1 MKITIKNTL
10 YVVMFLLLLTSCQS
24 VKDGLTGKKNVNTD
38 EFLVQKK
45 NPLILP
51 PESNELPE
59 PKNSNESTKNQ
70 NEYDLESI
78 LKNKSTTNKTTE
90 VTKSKNSSLKNSI
103 LKKIKSN

>member
-1 MKITIKNTL
+1 MKITNKNKF
-10 YVVMFLLLLTSCQS
+10 YSIIFLLLLTSCQS
-24 VKDGLTGKKNVNTD
+24 VKDGLTGKKNANTD

-51 PESNELPE
+51 PDFDKLPE
-59 PKNSNESTKNQ
+59 PKNSNESKKNQ

-90 VTKSKNSSLKNSI
+90 VTKSKNSSLKDSI

>member
-45 NPLILP
+45 
-51 PESNELPE
+51 
-59 PKNSNESTKNQ
+59 TH
-70 NEYDLESI
+70 
-78 LKNKSTTNKTTE
+78 
-90 VTKSKNSSLKNSI
+90 
-103 LKKIKSN
+103 